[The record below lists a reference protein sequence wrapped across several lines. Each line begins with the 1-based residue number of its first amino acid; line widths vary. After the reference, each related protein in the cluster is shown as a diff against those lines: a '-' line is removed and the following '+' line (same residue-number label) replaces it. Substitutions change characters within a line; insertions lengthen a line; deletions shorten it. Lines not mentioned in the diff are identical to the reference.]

1 MSNSMDRFEA
11 MSMLLT
17 AIDEGSLSA
26 AARALNVPI
35 PTLSR
40 KVAELETALK
50 TQLLTRTTRKLT
62 LTDAGVAYVAAARR
76 ILEQVEEA
84 EREAAGEFTTPR
96 GELVL
101 TAPTLFGRLH
111 VLPVVAEFLALFPE
125 INIRLVLGDRV
136 VSLVDDHIDMA
147 VRIGNLADSGMIAT
161 RVGSMRSV
169 LCGSPQLLANR
180 GEPTTPGDLL
190 GLPCVALQS
199 VGTKPLWEFRDP
211 ATGAAIEVSVTPRLI
226 TAPDAA
232 VDAAIRGVGFVRLRH
247 YQAFDPLRTGKL
259 MLLLQAFEPEPAPVH
274 LMHLPRSQMPLKMR
288 RFLDFAAPRLRKS
301 LAAISAA
308 TGP

>member
-1 MSNSMDRFEA
+1 MDRFEA

-40 KVAELETALK
+40 KVAELEAALK

-136 VSLVDDHIDMA
+136 VNLVDDHIDMA
-147 VRIGNLADSGMIAT
+147 VRIGKLADSGMIAT
-161 RVGSMRSV
+161 RIGSMRSV
-169 LCGSPQLLANR
+169 LCGSPQLLASH
-180 GEPTTPGDLL
+180 GEPTVPDDLHAM
-190 GLPCVALQS
+190 PCVALQS
-199 VGTKPLWEFRDP
+199 VGTKPLWEFRNP

-232 VDAAIRGVGFVRLRH
+232 VDAAARGVGFVRLRH
-247 YQAFDPLRTGKL
+247 YQAFDPLRAGKL
-259 MLLLQAFEPEPAPVH
+259 MLLLQDFEPEPAPVH

-301 LAAISAA
+301 LTAISAA
-308 TGP
+308 KGPSS